1 VWAAMNGNSQHL
13 SIDSF
18 ASVPG
23 DIECGAQSIP
33 GFEELW
39 RALVPGADFATMGCE
54 TFRKMSTSIE
64 DYVIACINQ
73 TLEQHGTTPTE
84 VDHIVF
90 SMTDATLGLVGPD
103 FVTDVLKA
111 TAMIH
116 CIPAVISYQQC
127 CSSLTALQY
136 GWQLFAADATNHV
149 VVVAFDFR
157 SDDRDRVRP
166 FALFGDAVTS
176 CMISRRAGSGLR
188 LAGASIGMDFH
199 GLIGEDSFS
208 SRQTVARAALHTA
221 SEEAGVQLDT
231 ITRVF
236 PSNLFKPLTLFN
248 LSVAGIDKAKLH
260 FDTTFRRFGH
270 CGNPDWMM
278 NLVDYRE
285 TVGIKEGDVFLAL
298 ASAPGFFACN
308 LLLAQGTAGGNG
320 GG

>member
-1 VWAAMNGNSQHL
+1 MNRSGAHL

-23 DIECGAQSIP
+23 DIQCDAQSIP
-33 GFEELW
+33 GFDELW
-39 RALVPGADFATMGCE
+39 KALVPGADFATMGCE
-54 TFRKMSTSIE
+54 SFRKMSTSIE
-64 DYVIACINQ
+64 DYVIACIDQ
-73 TLEQHGTTPTE
+73 TLKQHETAPTDI
-84 VDHIVF
+84 DHIVF

-103 FVTDVLKA
+103 FVVDVLKA
-111 TAMIH
+111 TGMIH

-127 CSSLTALQY
+127 CSALTALHY
-136 GWQLFAADATNHV
+136 GWQLFAADSTDHV
-149 VVVAFDFR
+149 IVVALDFR

-176 CMISRRAGSGLR
+176 CMISRRSGSGLW
-188 LAGASIGMDFH
+188 LAAAAVTMDFD
-199 GLIGEDSFS
+199 GLIGNDSFT
-208 SRQTVARAALHTA
+208 SRQKVSRAALQKT
-221 SEEAGVQLDT
+221 SDEAGVQLNA

-248 LSVAGIDKAKLH
+248 SAAAGIDKAKLH

-278 NLVDYRE
+278 NLIDYKE
-285 TVGIKEGDVFLAL
+285 TVGIEEGEAFLAL

-308 LLLAQGTAGGNG
+308 LLVAHGTTG
-320 GG
+320 